1 MKAAL
6 LSFVL
11 SITAP
16 MHITVAALGTRV
28 CVPAP
33 WLVLAAEVLTA
44 AGLAW
49 LAVRAA
55 SRFRSSPYRRPA
67 RSMS

>member
-11 SITAP
+11 NITAP
-16 MHITVAALGTRV
+16 MHLSVAALGTRV

-44 AGLAW
+44 VGLAW

>member
-16 MHITVAALGTRV
+16 MHVTVTALGTQV
-28 CVPAP
+28 CVPVP

-44 AGLAW
+44 VGLAW

-55 SRFRSSPYRRPA
+55 SQFRSSPYRRPV